1 MRFLVDMNLSPRW
14 VDFLAAA
21 GHEAFHWVDLG
32 EANAPD
38 FEILDHAHRN
48 RLVILT
54 QDLDFGTLLAVGG
67 LATPSVIQFRAQA
80 VLPSDVGEQLLAA
93 LDVARTHLETGALV
107 TVDPVG
113 HRVTVLPIS
122 MSGA

>member
-21 GHEAFHWVDLG
+21 GHEAAHSTDVG
-32 EANAPD
+32 EPNAPD
-38 FEILDHAHRN
+38 RVILEHAHRN
-48 RLVILT
+48 RQVILT

-80 VLPSDVGEQLLAA
+80 VLPSDLGEQLLAA
-93 LDVARTHLETGALV
+93 LDVARTHLEAGALV
-107 TVDPVG
+107 TVDPVA

-122 MSGA
+122 MGGA